1 MNLTQEEK
9 QLLLSLIHREQK
21 ELKYEMELWDQH
33 RASARGQ
40 GVCPNMFRDPHNPPK
55 PETFE
60 TLDRLESLVSSA
72 DDSEGSN
79 LKEENQMLKQTLK
92 DLRDRI
98 HKASAALG
106 EAVCLEGHRTD
117 GSAIEYADGGK
128 E

>member
-40 GVCPNMFRDPHNPPK
+40 GVCPTMFRDPHNPPK

-60 TLDRLESLVSSA
+60 TLDRLESLINSA
-72 DDSEGSN
+72 DGDLEQ
-79 LKEENQMLKQTLK
+79 ENNALKQTIK

-98 HKASAALG
+98 HRASAVLG
-106 EAVCLEGHRTD
+106 KSGCPQEQSPYVF
-117 GSAIEYADGGK
+117 
-128 E
+128 